1 MRISDWSS
9 DVCSSD
15 LDMLTT
21 AIKAA
26 QFSEGSFAVYSNQT
40 AQRYPATASA
50 IRALLDQHMLSPV
63 EFVAEIDA
71 MHAAGSR
78 LFVELGPKGIVAN
91 MARQPLAGKDA
102 STISLDGNG
111 GGMRGLLM
119 GLAELFVA
127 GAARS

>member
-1 MRISDWSS
+1 MLPVSGAFHTQL
-9 DVCSSD
+9 VAPAK
-15 LDMLTT
+15 DMLTT

-71 MHAAGSR
+71 MHAAGRDRKSVVEGKR
-78 LFVELGPKGIVAN
+78 VSGRVELGGRRIITKQKN
-91 MARQPLAGKDA
+91 
-102 STISLDGNG
+102 
-111 GGMRGLLM
+111 
-119 GLAELFVA
+119 
-127 GAARS
+127 

>member
-91 MARQPLAGKDA
+91 MARSEEHTSELQSLMR
-102 STISLDGNG
+102 ISYAVFCLKQKKHETMDTYNKT
-111 GGMRGLLM
+111 LP
-119 GLAELFVA
+119 
-127 GAARS
+127 